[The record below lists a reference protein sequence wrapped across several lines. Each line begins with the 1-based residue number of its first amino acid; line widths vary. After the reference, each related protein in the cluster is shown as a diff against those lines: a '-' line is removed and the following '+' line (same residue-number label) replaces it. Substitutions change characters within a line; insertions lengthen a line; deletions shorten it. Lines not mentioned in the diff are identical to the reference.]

1 MLTPVLIMDGD
12 RGCATEPT
20 QCSCFTAVL
29 DKQRV
34 HFMSDSEQP
43 DSISRWQVFVIFLRL
58 GLTSFGGPAAHI
70 AYFHDEFV
78 KRRKW
83 LSDSAYGEVVALC
96 QLLPG
101 PASSQ
106 VGLTIGFLRGHYGGA
121 LAAWAGFTL
130 PSAILMGLFAF
141 GLTLWPEAGTGGW
154 VNGLKLFV
162 VAVVAQAVWQMGQSL
177 CPDRPRIIIAML
189 VAALLLLAGAVWM
202 QIVVLALAAMA
213 GVGLKVTSGKVQDSL
228 QVSVQSGKP
237 MLFALL
243 FVVLLGVS
251 FLPQAT
257 GSLAW
262 IGAELYRAGALVFGG
277 GHVVLPWLQEGFVAS
292 GAMSADRFLAG
303 YGVAQ
308 AVPGPLF
315 TFSAFL
321 GSAEG
326 GLPGAVVAVVAVFL
340 PGTLLV
346 FAGLPLWRW
355 VREHKAARSA
365 LAGVNAGVVGLLLA
379 ALYDPVW
386 TSAVHGA
393 GDVAFALLFW
403 LALAVLRVPVWGL
416 APASALLGAVFL

>member
-1 MLTPVLIMDGD
+1 MTESDKPVRLG
-12 RGCATEPT
+12 
-20 QCSCFTAVL
+20 
-29 DKQRV
+29 
-34 HFMSDSEQP
+34 
-43 DSISRWQVFVIFLRL
+43 RWQVFLIFLRL
-58 GLTSFGGPAAHI
+58 GLTSFGGPAAHL

-121 LAAWAGFTL
+121 LAAWVGFTL
-130 PSAILMGLFAF
+130 PSVLVMALFAF
-141 GLTLWPEAGTGGW
+141 GLTLWPDLGEGGW
-154 VNGLKLFV
+154 VSGLKLFV

-177 CPDRPRIIIAML
+177 CPDRPRMVIAML
-189 VAALLLLAGAVWM
+189 VAVVLLLAGAVWI
-202 QIVVLALAAMA
+202 QVLVLALAAVA
-213 GVGLKVTSGKVQDSL
+213 GAALGLPSQNNQESL
-228 QVSVQSGKP
+228 QVPLQSRKP
-237 MLFALL
+237 GMFALL
-243 FVVLLGVS
+243 FLVLLALS
-251 FLPQAT
+251 FVPQVT

-277 GHVVLPWLQEGFVAS
+277 GHVVLPWLQEGFVVS
-292 GAMSADRFLAG
+292 GNMSADTFLAG

-315 TFSAFL
+315 SFSAFL
-321 GSAEG
+321 GGTEG
-326 GLPGAVVAVVAVFL
+326 GIAGVLIAVVAVFL

-346 FAGLPLWRW
+346 FAGLPLWQW
-355 VREHKAARSA
+355 LREHEKARAA

-386 TSAVHGA
+386 TSAIHGA
-393 GDVAFALLFW
+393 GYFALALVFW
-403 LALAVLRVPVWGL
+403 LALVILRVPVWLL

>member
-1 MLTPVLIMDGD
+1 MTESDKPVRLG
-12 RGCATEPT
+12 
-20 QCSCFTAVL
+20 
-29 DKQRV
+29 
-34 HFMSDSEQP
+34 
-43 DSISRWQVFVIFLRL
+43 RWQVFLIFLRL
-58 GLTSFGGPAAHI
+58 GLTSFGGPAAHL

-121 LAAWAGFTL
+121 LAAWVGFTL
-130 PSAILMGLFAF
+130 PSVLVMALFAF
-141 GLTLWPEAGTGGW
+141 GLTLWPDLGEGGW
-154 VNGLKLFV
+154 VSGLKLFV

-177 CPDRPRIIIAML
+177 CPDRPRMVIAML
-189 VAALLLLAGAVWM
+189 VAVVLLLAGAVWI
-202 QIVVLALAAMA
+202 QVLVLALAAVA
-213 GVGLKVTSGKVQDSL
+213 GAALGLPSQNNQESL
-228 QVSVQSGKP
+228 QVPLQSRKP
-237 MLFALL
+237 GMFALL
-243 FVVLLGVS
+243 FLVLLALS
-251 FLPQAT
+251 FVPQVT

-277 GHVVLPWLQEGFVAS
+277 GHVVLPWLQEGFVVS
-292 GAMSADRFLAG
+292 GNMSADTFLAG

-315 TFSAFL
+315 SFSAFL
-321 GSAEG
+321 GGTEG
-326 GLPGAVVAVVAVFL
+326 GIAGVLIAVVAVFL

-346 FAGLPLWRW
+346 FAGLPLWQW
-355 VREHKAARSA
+355 LREHEKARAA

-386 TSAVHGA
+386 TSAIHGA
-393 GDVAFALLFW
+393 GYFALALVFW
-403 LALAVLRVPVWGL
+403 LALVIVRVPVWLL

>member
-1 MLTPVLIMDGD
+1 MTESDKPVRLG
-12 RGCATEPT
+12 
-20 QCSCFTAVL
+20 S
-29 DKQRV
+29 
-34 HFMSDSEQP
+34 
-43 DSISRWQVFVIFLRL
+43 WQVFLIFLRL
-58 GLTSFGGPAAHI
+58 GLTSFGGPAAHL

-121 LAAWAGFTL
+121 LAAWVGFTL
-130 PSAILMGLFAF
+130 PSVLVMALFAF
-141 GLTLWPEAGTGGW
+141 GLTLWPDLGEGGW
-154 VNGLKLFV
+154 VSGLKLFV

-177 CPDRPRIIIAML
+177 CPDRPRMVIAML
-189 VAALLLLAGAVWM
+189 VAVVLLLAGAVWM
-202 QIVVLALAAMA
+202 QVLVLALAAVA
-213 GVGLKVTSGKVQDSL
+213 GTALGLPSANKQESL
-228 QVSVQSGKP
+228 QVPLQSRKP
-237 MLFALL
+237 GMFALL
-243 FVVLLGVS
+243 FLVLLALS
-251 FLPQAT
+251 FVPQVT

-277 GHVVLPWLQEGFVAS
+277 GHVVLPWLQEGFVVS
-292 GAMSADRFLAG
+292 GNMSADTFLAG

-315 TFSAFL
+315 SFSAFL
-321 GSAEG
+321 GGVEG
-326 GLPGAVVAVVAVFL
+326 GIAGVLIAVVAVFL

-346 FAGLPLWRW
+346 FAGLPLWQW
-355 VREHKAARSA
+355 LREHEKARAA

-386 TSAVHGA
+386 TSAIHGA
-393 GDVAFALLFW
+393 GYFALALVFW
-403 LALAVLRVPVWGL
+403 LALVILRVPVWLL
-416 APASALLGAVFL
+416 APASALIGAVFL

>member
-1 MLTPVLIMDGD
+1 MTD
-12 RGCATEPT
+12 
-20 QCSCFTAVL
+20 
-29 DKQRV
+29 
-34 HFMSDSEQP
+34 SDQAQS
-43 DSISRWQVFVIFLRL
+43 SSHWQLFLIFLRL
-58 GLTSFGGPAAHI
+58 GLTSFGGPAAHL

-83 LSDSAYGEVVALC
+83 LSESAYGEVVALC

-106 VGLTIGFLRGHYGGA
+106 AGLTIGFLRGHYAGA

-130 PSAILMGLFAF
+130 PSAILMALFAF
-141 GLTLWPEAGTGGW
+141 GLTLWPDAGSGGAIS
-154 VNGLKLFV
+154 GLKLFV

-177 CPDRPRIIIAML
+177 CPDRPRIVIAVV
-189 VAALLLLAGAVWM
+189 VAMALLLAGAVWM
-202 QIVVLALAAMA
+202 QVFVLAMAAMA
-213 GVGLKVTSGKVQDSL
+213 GIGLKLKSSNGNDSL
-228 QVSVQSGKP
+228 KVPLQSGKSI
-237 MLFALL
+237 LFAVLFAILL
-243 FVVLLGVS
+243 ALS
-251 FLPQAT
+251 FMPQAT

-277 GHVVLPWLQEGFVAS
+277 GHVVLPWLQEGFVVS
-292 GAMSADRFLAG
+292 GAMTADTFLAG

-326 GLPGAVVAVVAVFL
+326 GWLGAVVAVVAVFL
-340 PGTLLV
+340 PGSLLV
-346 FAGLPLWRW
+346 LAGLPLWRW
-355 VREHKAARSA
+355 IREHKAARAA
-365 LAGVNAGVVGLLLA
+365 LVGVNAGVVGLLLA

-403 LALAVLRVPVWGL
+403 LALAVLRMPVWGL